1 MSCLLA
7 SLDDPFW
14 EDLLVGWM
22 QSPVTRRTGEGK
34 KTVQTG
40 GGTRE
45 KKVRAT
51 SGSIIIFFVKELWG
65 MVGDELFL
73 AFPFSFVSWQTPC
86 FAKQKMQNHW
96 SCSYEGKRLL

>member
-45 KKVRAT
+45 KKSASNKWVHNY
-51 SGSIIIFFVKELWG
+51 IF
-65 MVGDELFL
+65 
-73 AFPFSFVSWQTPC
+73 C
-86 FAKQKMQNHW
+86 
-96 SCSYEGKRLL
+96 KRIMGNGWR